1 MVFVCA
7 IDVKQQQNSFSPLP
21 QPDMEIINRTTW
33 KLCWVTGLTAC
44 HILGKKSSP
53 ASCICLVNRVF
64 WSVTGGSMSW
74 NSITL
79 LLGKTRLSPCFWNGA
94 RSQRKNGNSMGVR
107 WGNWDNYMSMYSIVC
122 IILYIYIYTRTAELS
137 SWLISRDHFFLSTCF
152 QEEDLAHL
160 RQDPQGHVNCS
171 HVENTT
177 RTGLPS
183 G

>member
-1 MVFVCA
+1 
-7 IDVKQQQNSFSPLP
+7 
-21 QPDMEIINRTTW
+21 
-33 KLCWVTGLTAC
+33 
-44 HILGKKSSP
+44 
-53 ASCICLVNRVF
+53 
-64 WSVTGGSMSW
+64 
-74 NSITL
+74 
-79 LLGKTRLSPCFWNGA
+79 
-94 RSQRKNGNSMGVR
+94 MGVR